1 MKKKNTKHSEA
12 VRRYHSCDPDS
23 TVLASHS
30 AEEVTRLVR
39 QSEQKKSIILS
50 GMTREEFRELLQS
63 MKNAP
68 AEERRMLNRQWHV
81 LRRETFPYC
90 VESIRDGICEPLQV
104 FHDQEEAAEF
114 AQNVFFDELNR
125 RNHLSVQVCEGRY
138 DHDGWMLD
146 EEDPVTIIAEWND
159 NEFLLN

>member
-1 MKKKNTKHSEA
+1 MKKRTTKHSEA
-12 VRRYHSCDPDS
+12 VRRYHSCDVES
-23 TVLASHS
+23 SASETCS
-30 AEEVTRLVR
+30 AEEMMRLVR

-63 MKNAP
+63 MKDSP
-68 AEERRMLNRQWHV
+68 AEERRMLSRQWHV

-90 VESIRDGICEPLQV
+90 VESIRNGICEPLEV

-146 EEDPVTIIAEWND
+146 EEVPVTIIAEWND
-159 NEFLLN
+159 SEFLLN